1 MDRFIQHPTP
11 ISLTTSK
18 AQTQIPK
25 FPRFHQNLMLK
36 FRLDHK
42 TASQT
47 DYGPGRQTKTFE
59 TINVKKCSK
68 NFLSA
73 LSLILSFSIATR
85 GFKRKKKNEDYY
97 QSFSHNQWNL
107 KLKAMT
113 LNLFNFQLYQVR
125 SAEELKKL
133 FEEDGVLDVLST
145 VGYCGNP
152 LSPAYESKVML
163 LRYVLQYLP
172 DD

>member
-1 MDRFIQHPTP
+1 
-11 ISLTTSK
+11 
-18 AQTQIPK
+18 
-25 FPRFHQNLMLK
+25 
-36 FRLDHK
+36 
-42 TASQT
+42 
-47 DYGPGRQTKTFE
+47 
-59 TINVKKCSK
+59 
-68 NFLSA
+68 
-73 LSLILSFSIATR
+73 
-85 GFKRKKKNEDYY
+85 
-97 QSFSHNQWNL
+97 
-107 KLKAMT
+107 MT

-133 FEEDGVLDVLST
+133 FEEDGVLDVLSM